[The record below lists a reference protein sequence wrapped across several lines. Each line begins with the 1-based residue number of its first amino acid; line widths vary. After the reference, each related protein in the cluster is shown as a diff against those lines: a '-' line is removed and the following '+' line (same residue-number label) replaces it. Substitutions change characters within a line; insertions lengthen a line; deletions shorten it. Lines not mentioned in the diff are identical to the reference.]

1 MQLFNINFHN
11 PFRRSRTLP
20 TQQAAEVTRNVARNL
35 VNRGNDNPQQEE
47 DLAPVRY
54 EHIVGHL
61 IANSNTRPQQAQQ
74 PVENNNVQQPQ
85 PAPAAQPVAEELYE
99 EQPTNG
105 STSLSDTDEELHEGQ
120 PTNGSTSISDTD
132 EELHKEQPTNQPAI
146 QPIAEKT
153 VPVDQPFAYNS
164 ISAVQP
170 VTQPFAYDSIPVV
183 QPVAQPFAY
192 DSIPVVQPV
201 AQPFAYDSISA
212 VQPVAQ
218 PFAYDSISAVQ
229 PVATGQ
235 VPVVVQP
242 LYSRLMEPQIRRS
255 NADADITLYGHGKH
269 QRTGSIDVKPGA
281 LANVTYANNGRSFID
296 MPNGGRIHRSN
307 SITVEPGTKAEMTSS
322 DGHTKT
328 SIEFENGTRISHD
341 GSFDF

>member
-192 DSIPVVQPV
+192 DSI
-201 AQPFAYDSISA
+201 
-212 VQPVAQ
+212 
-218 PFAYDSISAVQ
+218 SAVQ